1 MSYVLL
7 SFPEIDVQL
16 VGLVKVL
23 IDPEN
28 IMIETAAVSAQQR
41 ACLSTV
47 YEAQYWLRCVLLND

>member
-41 ACLSTV
+41 AWYMRPSIG
-47 YEAQYWLRCVLLND
+47 

>member
-28 IMIETAAVSAQQR
+28 IMIETAAVSAQQW
-41 ACLSTV
+41 CML
-47 YEAQYWLRCVLLND
+47 EHGI

>member
-1 MSYVLL
+1 MLL

-41 ACLSTV
+41 ACLRLRPRLPVTAVSTV
-47 YEAQYWLRCVLLND
+47 QEA